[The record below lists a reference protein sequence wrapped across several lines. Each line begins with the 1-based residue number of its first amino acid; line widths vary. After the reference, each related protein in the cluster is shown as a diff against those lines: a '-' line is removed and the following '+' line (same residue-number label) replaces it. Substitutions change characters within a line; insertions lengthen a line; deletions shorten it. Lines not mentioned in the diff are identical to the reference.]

1 METISVAQKTIS
13 PDAGVGAR
21 TANVDWL
28 MLALYVVYIVAAFFV
43 YELSSIGSPVCFSDC
58 FEYIELMQA
67 SRGEFFQTL
76 HTMFRPWAVPTFF
89 SLFGAFEISS
99 AARIV
104 LSQTYIAFLS
114 WLLFAYA
121 CQGMFATRAMKL
133 VGFVAVSS
141 LMFGQGYY
149 HFNQFLLSDS
159 LAMSSVLAQY
169 ALVFLFPRF
178 ANFCEKVDHGKTY
191 VVLYLAMLFIV
202 TAFEMATRDA
212 NIMLGLAGVAFL
224 ILANRKSALGDEA
237 RWILVMFVFVAAF
250 GQSWTA
256 KMRYPVNAKNILA
269 GAVFANE
276 DMRDFFSRHGM
287 PTSFDAAAAQA
298 KPQSL
303 DAVDIDEINEVK
315 KKMPSAEVE
324 SDEKKFLGGVGGVYA
339 MYFLTHPAYVID
351 NVARHWRLIFTQTMD
366 LEATIDRGAFAKL
379 GTRKFVRPGET
390 TPFIAGA
397 SMRLSVADYI
407 PPIVGAVLLALCAL
421 PPLLRPR
428 DMWSFVP
435 LFLAAMGV
443 VNAILGFF
451 GDVWERGEMER
462 HAFIGSAILRLG
474 LILCLLRLIEEARR
488 FSASERPSGH
498 LELPI

>member
-1 METISVAQKTIS
+1 METIIVAPETIS
-13 PDAGVGAR
+13 PDANVSAR
-21 TANVDWL
+21 TSVNVDWL
-28 MLALYVVYIVAAFFV
+28 MFGLYVVYIVAAFFV

-67 SRGEFFQTL
+67 SGPEFFHTML
-76 HTMFRPWAVPTFF
+76 TMFRPWAVPTFF
-89 SLFGAFEISS
+89 SMFGAFEISS

-121 CQGMFATRAMKL
+121 CQGMFATRAMKF

-159 LAMSSVLAQY
+159 LAMSSVLTQY

-178 ANFCEKVDHGKTY
+178 VHFCEKVDHGKTY
-191 VVLYLAMLFIV
+191 VVLYLGVLFIV

-212 NIMLGLAGVAFL
+212 NIMLGLSGIAFL
-224 ILANRKSALGDEA
+224 ILANRKGAIGDEA

-250 GQSWTA
+250 GQSSA
-256 KMRYPVNAKNILA
+256 ARLRHPVNAKNILA

-276 DMRDFFSRHGM
+276 DMRNFFSRHGM
-287 PTSFDAAAAQA
+287 PASFDAAAADA

-303 DAVDIDEINEVK
+303 DAVDIDQINEVK
-315 KKMPSAEVE
+315 AKMASAEPGSE
-324 SDEKKFLGGVGGVYA
+324 ETKFLGGVGGVYA
-339 MYFLTHPAYVID
+339 MYFLTHPAYVTG
-351 NVARHWRLIFTQTMD
+351 NVARHWRLIFTQTLD
-366 LEATIDRGAFAKL
+366 LEATIDHGAFAKL
-379 GTRKFVRPGET
+379 GAQKFVRPGET

-397 SMRLSVADYI
+397 STRLSAADYI
-407 PPIVGAVLLALCAL
+407 PPIVGAALLALCAL
-421 PPLLRPR
+421 PPLIRPGEI
-428 DMWSFVP
+428 WSFVP
-435 LFLAAMGV
+435 LLLAATGV

-451 GDVWERGEMER
+451 GDVWERSEMER
-462 HAFIGSAILRLG
+462 HAFIGSMVLRLG

-488 FSASERPSGH
+488 RWAAERPAA
-498 LELPI
+498 P

>member
-1 METISVAQKTIS
+1 MTEMINVTPKAIL
-13 PDAGVGAR
+13 PDADVGAR
-21 TANVDWL
+21 VSVNIQWL
-28 MLALYVVYIVAAFFV
+28 MFGIYAVYVVIAFFI
-43 YELSSIGSPVCFSDC
+43 YELSSIGSPVCSDDC

-67 SRGEFFQTL
+67 SGGEFFHTL

-89 SLFGAFEISS
+89 SLFGAFDISS

-114 WLLFAYA
+114 WFLFAYA
-121 CQGMFATRAMKL
+121 CQGMFATRALKF

-159 LAMSSVLAQY
+159 LAMSSVLTQY

-178 ANFCEKVDHGKTY
+178 ARFCESVDRGKTY
-191 VVLYLAMLFIV
+191 VVLYLAVIFII

-212 NIMLGLAGVAFL
+212 NIMLGLSGIAFL
-224 ILANRKSALGDEA
+224 VFANRKSAIGDQA

-250 GQSWTA
+250 GQSWA
-256 KMRYPVNAKNILA
+256 ARMRHPVNARNILA

-287 PTSFDAAAAQA
+287 PASFDVAAAKA

-303 DAVDIDEINEVK
+303 DAVDIDQMNEVK
-315 KKMPSAEVE
+315 VQMANAEPGSE
-324 SDEKKFLGGVGGVYA
+324 EAKFVSGVGGVYA
-339 MYFLTHPAYVID
+339 MYFLTHPTYVTG

-366 LEATIDRGAFAKL
+366 LEAAIDRGASTKPSA
-379 GTRKFVRPGET
+379 RNFVRPGEM

-397 SMRLSVADYI
+397 STRLSAADYI
-407 PPIVGAVLLALCAL
+407 PPVVGAVLLALCAL
-421 PPLLRPR
+421 PPLLRAGE
-428 DMWSFVP
+428 MWSFVP
-435 LFLAAMGV
+435 LFLVAMGV
-443 VNAILGFF
+443 TNAILGFF
-451 GDVWERGEMER
+451 GDVWERSEMER
-462 HAFIGSAILRLG
+462 HAFIGSMILRLG

-488 FSASERPSGH
+488 LCAPVRPSA
-498 LELPI
+498 P